1 MGIKDQI
8 VLLKYFVDKIIN
20 VFKEIIGYISNL
32 ITALHSTNALQCKI
46 CGLKL
51 YVQIMLEFINF
62 FLPIK
67 NKFSRFGE

>member
-20 VFKEIIGYISNL
+20 VFKEIKGCISNL
-32 ITALHSTNALQCKI
+32 ITALHSTNALQYKI

-67 NKFSRFGE
+67 NKFSRFG